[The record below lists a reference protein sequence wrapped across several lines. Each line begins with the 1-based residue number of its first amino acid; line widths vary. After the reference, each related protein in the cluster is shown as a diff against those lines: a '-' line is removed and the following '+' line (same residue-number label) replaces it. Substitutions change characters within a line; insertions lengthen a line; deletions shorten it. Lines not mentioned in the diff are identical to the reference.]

1 MSDPFVEKLNEKNL
15 CTWYVLPLL
24 GLNPEVF
31 GLSNFDNAYLIKHE
45 NLIAVKVIDA
55 QLAIVANYS
64 DYYKALICGKTHDY
78 LVFEIPDKWL
88 EDLQI
93 FLAGKYS
100 QFSEGAKQ
108 MIKTSS
114 SLTYEVLDENQ
125 IPHTDAILM
134 ALDNRSELR
143 AAWMEILQVQEI
155 HLPDELLSPPAES
168 SFINLQNIQ

>member
-24 GLNPEVF
+24 GLNPEIF
-31 GLSNFDNAYLIKHE
+31 GLSNFDNAYLIKNE
-45 NLIAVKVIDA
+45 NLIVVKVIDA
-55 QLAIVANYS
+55 QLAMVASCSN
-64 DYYKALICGKTHDY
+64 YYKSVIFNKTHDY

-88 EDLQI
+88 ADLQM
-93 FLAGKYS
+93 FLTGKYS
-100 QFSEGAKQ
+100 QFSEEAKRI
-108 MIKTSS
+108 IKTSS
-114 SLTYEVLDENQ
+114 SLTYEVLDESQ

-143 AAWMEILQVQEI
+143 NAWMEILQVQEI